1 MAVEESAEEQAG
13 EQPQRRATPRLSVD
27 GPASLLVVKHELRV
41 ACRVV
46 DLSRGGCRIRTE
58 EKFLAGPQSRVEV
71 SFTVNGLIFRL
82 NGLTQWADGAHEL
95 GIRFVDV
102 TSRRMDELVELL
114 TEVEEENAAKAAKL
128 AAEAQAL
135 AALAEAPPEAEPE
148 PVLEDLPAPRVESEP
163 ETEAVV
169 GAAAGAAA
177 EVSNEAVAAR
187 DSEPEPA
194 AAEPAYLRTDPG
206 AGKLPKR
213 ERRAQS
219 RYEVDTSAA
228 IYLINVGSRLN
239 GRIVDLSVGGCRI
252 RTMEHF
258 PVGIYTR
265 VETEFRLEGLPFR
278 LGGVIQAVHDRGRFN
293 IGIRFLDMSERKRE
307 QLEQLI
313 REIEEMHEA
322 REYAAE
328 AREAGETGTA

>member
-1 MAVEESAEEQAG
+1 MEVDESAAEQAG
-13 EQPQRRATPRLSVD
+13 GEAQRRATPRLSVD
-27 GPASLLVVKHELRV
+27 GPASLLVVKHESSV

-58 EKFLAGPQSRVEV
+58 QRFLAGSQARVEV
-71 SFTVNGLIFRL
+71 SFTVNGLLFRL
-82 NGLTQWADGAHEL
+82 NGLTQWTDGAHQV

-102 TSRRMDELVELL
+102 TRRRMDELVELL
-114 TEVEEENAAKAAKL
+114 IEVDQENAAKAAKA
-128 AAEAQAL
+128 AAEAQAM
-135 AALAEAPPEAEPE
+135 AAAAEALLEAEAEPAAEVLPDDSVE
-148 PVLEDLPAPRVESEP
+148 PEP

-169 GAAAGAAA
+169 TAARTAGEA
-177 EVSNEAVAAR
+177 SNEAAAAQ
-187 DSEPEPA
+187 DSEPESVV
-194 AAEPAYLRTDPG
+194 AEPEYLLARLG
-206 AGKLPKR
+206 AVKPPKR
-213 ERRAQS
+213 ERRTQS

-313 REIEEMHEA
+313 REIEDLGEA
-322 REYAAE
+322 REFASG

>member
-1 MAVEESAEEQAG
+1 MEVDESAEEQAG
-13 EQPQRRATPRLSVD
+13 GEAQRRATPRLSVD
-27 GPASLLVVKHELRV
+27 GPASLLVVKHESSV

-58 EKFLAGPQSRVEV
+58 QRFLAGPQARVEV
-71 SFTVNGLIFRL
+71 SFTVNGLLFRL
-82 NGLTQWADGAHEL
+82 NGLTQWADGAHQV

-102 TSRRMDELVELL
+102 TRRRMDELVELL
-114 TEVEEENAAKAAKL
+114 CEVEQENAAKAAKL
-128 AAEAQAL
+128 AAEAQAM
-135 AALAEAPPEAEPE
+135 AAVAEAPLEAEAEPAAEVLPFLSEEPEAE
-148 PVLEDLPAPRVESEP
+148 VE
-163 ETEAVV
+163 AALD
-169 GAAAGAAA
+169 AAAGTAA
-177 EVSNEAVAAR
+177 EVSNEAVGPQE
-187 DSEPEPA
+187 SEPESVV
-194 AAEPAYLRTDPG
+194 AEPEYPPAEVG
-206 AGKLPKR
+206 AGKPPKR
-213 ERRAQS
+213 ERRTQS

-278 LGGVIQAVHDRGRFN
+278 LAGVIQAVHDRGRFN

-313 REIEEMHEA
+313 CEIEDLGEA
-322 REYAAE
+322 REFASG